1 MNAMQQ
7 TSTSFKTSR
16 WAVLMWLMP
25 LMFLIVMLAVPFGSI
40 LFDSFLGEGRFGLDT
55 LIEVVSEPYFQNVAK
70 FTVYQALLSTL
81 VSVVL
86 GVFWAFVLVRYEF
99 PFKRTIQA
107 LSIVPFV
114 LPAVSLAL
122 GFILVYGREGF
133 LNDVL
138 GWLGM
143 GEFRLLY
150 SLPAIVLAHA
160 FYNAP
165 IVARMTHAAWE
176 RIDPGYEES
185 ASSMGANPIKVFLT
199 VTLPLLVPGIVT
211 GTALAFIYSFLSFPI
226 VLILGGAVRFDTLEV
241 AIYTE
246 TIVNRNIDFGAA
258 IAFVQ
263 VTLSLG
269 FTAGYLWLERRF
281 AQRLETFSERRT
293 VPLFADWMSP
303 LRWLLWLAL
312 AIGLL
317 FFISP
322 IMGVLIH
329 SFQTLHGDW
338 SLDGYRAVFASDFNA
353 TIGNSPIASV
363 INSLQFAL
371 AAMVLSLL
379 LGLPLAL
386 AIVRR
391 RLKWLNTF
399 AMMPLA
405 ISSVALGFGLL
416 RAFASEPFNQ
426 LDRGVAIVMAHTLL
440 ALPFVVRALVP
451 ALRGLDIALSEV
463 AQSLGAPP
471 VRVFLSIELPLLRK
485 ALLVG
490 AAFAFA
496 ISIGEMSATIL
507 LAGPNQKTM
516 PLVVHR
522 FLSDRQFY
530 SAASAMSA
538 LLMLTTAISFV
549 LLELSGRRMISW
561 GHPR

>member
-1 MNAMQQ
+1 
-7 TSTSFKTSR
+7 
-16 WAVLMWLMP
+16 
-25 LMFLIVMLAVPFGSI
+25 
-40 LFDSFLGEGRFGLDT
+40 
-55 LIEVVSEPYFQNVAK
+55 VV
-70 FTVYQALLSTL
+70 QALLSTL
-81 VSVVL
+81 LSVAL

-122 GFILVYGREGF
+122 GFIIVYGRQGF
-133 LNDVL
+133 LNDAL

-176 RIDPGYEES
+176 RIDPGYEDS
-185 ASSMGANPIKVFLT
+185 ASSMGANPIKTFLA
-199 VTLPLLVPGIVT
+199 VTLPLLLPGIVT
-211 GTALAFIYSFLSFPI
+211 GAALAFIYSFLSFPI

-246 TIVNRNIDFGAA
+246 TIINRNIDFGAA

-263 VTLSLG
+263 VALSLG

-293 VPLFADWMSP
+293 VPLFAAWRSP

-312 AIGLL
+312 VIGLL

-322 IMGVLIH
+322 IVGVLIH

-363 INSLQFAL
+363 INSVQFAL
-371 AAMVLSLL
+371 ATMALSLM

-391 RLKWLNTF
+391 RMRWLNTV
-399 AMMPLA
+399 AMVPLA

-416 RAFASEPFNQ
+416 RAFASEPLNP
-426 LDRGVAIVMAHTLL
+426 LDRGVAIVMAHALL
-440 ALPFVVRALVP
+440 ALPFAVRALVP
-451 ALRGLDIALSEV
+451 ALRSLDPALGEA
-463 AQSLGAPP
+463 AQSLGASS
-471 VRVFLSIELPLLRK
+471 VRVFFSIELPLLRR
-485 ALLVG
+485 ALMAA
-490 AAFAFA
+490 AAFSFA

-507 LAGPNQKTM
+507 LAGPTQKTM

-538 LLMLTTAISFV
+538 LLMFTTAISFV
-549 LLELSGRRMISW
+549 LLELSGQRMMAW
-561 GHPR
+561 GRARQTES